1 MISTTLKNKPEDV
14 ATLQKV
20 ANLFREQ
27 ITREVTAEVEHLLQ
41 NCPRISYL
49 DSAAE
54 ELGKQFNLTE
64 QQIRWHRAFLLRG
77 LMKSLKIRQLEI
89 SPRSAIAQVQIS
101 FDAGVLGDHLN
112 ATVSPQIIRKG
123 KLTKLAWLPEMLTL
137 TTSPTAVI
145 HLEWK
150 RNDLDVSVELS
161 GSSPVTKDWL
171 AAFISENDKSIADA
185 VRRCFSVETMLQ
197 SRRLNN
203 ENQ

>member
-1 MISTTLKNKPEDV
+1 MISTTLKNQPEEV

-27 ITREVTAEVEHLLQ
+27 ITREITAEVEHLLQ

-49 DSAAE
+49 DTAAAE
-54 ELGKQFNLTE
+54 LGQQFNLTE

-89 SPRSAIAQVQIS
+89 SPRSAIAQVQIR
-101 FDAGVLGDHLN
+101 FDAGILGDHLN

-123 KLTKLAWLPEMLTL
+123 NLTKLAWLPDMMTL
-137 TTSPTAVI
+137 TTSPTAVV
-145 HLEWK
+145 HLKWN
-150 RNDLDVSVELS
+150 RNELDVSVELS
-161 GSSPVTKDWL
+161 GSNPVTKDWL
-171 AAFISENDKSIADA
+171 AAFISENDHAIADA
-185 VRRCFSVETMLQ
+185 VSRCFSVETMLQ

-203 ENQ
+203 EN